1 MEDKEKF
8 LNVCDINDLMDC
20 IKESKMAVEN
30 ELEDLVALK
39 TELRALNKETRGDA
53 VKLEKKLN
61 YVQYKLGKQASF
73 IQEQE
78 ALLEYPE
85 LLAADSVPGGE
96 YKKMKDMDY
105 GWKGVMKSVYK
116 KKLLL
121 KDRDTNK
128 DQIFQEKLLEEG
140 IHEGQIQL
148 RNEFKQ
154 LRGDIGIKRT
164 AIEEALEVDH

>member
-61 YVQYKLGKQASF
+61 YV
-73 IQEQE
+73 
-78 ALLEYPE
+78 
-85 LLAADSVPGGE
+85 
-96 YKKMKDMDY
+96 
-105 GWKGVMKSVYK
+105 
-116 KKLLL
+116 
-121 KDRDTNK
+121 
-128 DQIFQEKLLEEG
+128 
-140 IHEGQIQL
+140 
-148 RNEFKQ
+148 
-154 LRGDIGIKRT
+154 
-164 AIEEALEVDH
+164 